1 MTLGKWLGLLAVV
14 AGLALLWSLREA
26 VLLIFAGVVVAMA
39 LCTLVGAVQKRLGC
53 SRPLAVLLSL
63 LGVLL
68 IVLVAGTTLIP
79 PFVHQFGE
87 LIGKLPSAAT
97 KLVKLVQEGL
107 EGSFRMMY
115 GNSGEQLGWLKSALP
130 RFGDG
135 QEALGDNLSAALI
148 RLLGLAGN
156 IGNGLIQFLFV
167 VAVALMIT
175 TQPHAYR
182 EVALQLVPSF
192 YRQRARTVLMQCG
205 EALSAWMVG
214 VLISSLCVGTM
225 AAIGLS
231 LLGVKQ
237 VAANAVLAG
246 LLNIIPNIGPTLSTL
261 FPISAALLEAPWK
274 AVLVLILYIIIQNF
288 ESYLITPSVMHH
300 QLKLLPGLTLSAQ
313 LLFTLMFGPL
323 GLVLALPLAV
333 CVQVILREVL
343 IRDILDP
350 WTPPRRPPAHP

>member
-1 MTLGKWLGLLAVV
+1 
-14 AGLALLWSLREA
+14 
-26 VLLIFAGVVVAMA
+26 
-39 LCTLVGAVQKRLGC
+39 
-53 SRPLAVLLSL
+53 VLLSL

-68 IVLVAGTTLIP
+68 IVLVAGITLIP

-87 LIGKLPSAAT
+87 LIGKLPAAAT
-97 KLVKLVQEGL
+97 KLVKLVHEGL
-107 EGSFRMMY
+107 EGSSRMVY
-115 GNSGEQLGWLKSALP
+115 GNSGEELDWLKSALP
-130 RFGDG
+130 RYGDR
-135 QEALGDNLSAALI
+135 QEALGESLSAALI

-156 IGNGLIQFLFV
+156 IGNGLLQCLFV
-167 VAVALMIT
+167 LAVALMVT

-192 YRQRARTVLMQCG
+192 YRQRARTVLLQCG

-246 LLNIIPNIGPTLSTL
+246 LLNVIPNIGPTLSTL

-313 LLFTLMFGPL
+313 LLFTLTFGPL

-350 WTPPRRPPAHP
+350 WTPPRRPPALP